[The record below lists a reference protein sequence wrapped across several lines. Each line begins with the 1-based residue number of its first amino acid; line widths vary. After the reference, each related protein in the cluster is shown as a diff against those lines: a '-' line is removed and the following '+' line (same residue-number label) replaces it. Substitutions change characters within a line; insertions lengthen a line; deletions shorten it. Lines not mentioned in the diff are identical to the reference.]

1 MENQTEIII
10 PIRTEKDRFAQHLQ
24 PENNQ
29 RIIFSGQFGSGKT
42 YFLEEFFKEH
52 NEYEAFFLSPVHYSV
67 SRNEDVFEYIKYD
80 ILINLL
86 MKENVNWD
94 ESKVDDQLIAQFFVI
109 NKFWS
114 ISKELI
120 NFLGKTGKLI
130 GTIEGATVGTPI
142 PVAETVISR
151 LSKLKTKYDQYKQE
165 INTNDKSTSIKF
177 MEELSQHTGSIFEYN
192 DITALINSTLNSID
206 DKKKVLI
213 IDDLDRMDPDH
224 IFRIM
229 NVFAAQFDHERFG
242 YNKFAFD
249 KVIIVCDL
257 DNLRNLFAHKYGS
270 NVDFSGYIDKFYS
283 VEPFNFDNR
292 KALVER
298 TTNIIFSNLS
308 NTHHDYLDGIG
319 SVVKILVKYNIIT
332 IRKFISKESFSWNY
346 RSIER
351 YDINSFYPVKSLIFA
366 DFLLYLYADQVED
379 LCHSLE
385 KICDELDYKNERLN
399 QLFFIFP
406 LLLNF
411 SEKNTETVEKTYSIS
426 KSNKTISISID
437 RNSFNIIKINSVKT
451 HDNKEVS
458 LIPYFKLLSEC
469 IRNYWELKN
478 DFIVPRY

>member
-1 MENQTEIII
+1 MENQTEITI
-10 PIRTEKDRFAQHLQ
+10 PISTEKGRFAQHLQ
-24 PENNQ
+24 TENNQ

-80 ILINLL
+80 ILISLFSKETVEWQETHLSNELL
-86 MKENVNWD
+86 L
-94 ESKVDDQLIAQFFVI
+94 SFFVEENFI
-109 NKFWS
+109 QIAKDTIKHAGKVGKIVSEVIEDIGKYQKKFEAFKATS
-114 ISKELI
+114 ETNQLKDA
-120 NFLGKTGKLI
+120 KTYI
-130 GTIEGATVGTPI
+130 
-142 PVAETVISR
+142 
-151 LSKLKTKYDQYKQE
+151 DDFQKQ
-165 INTNDKSTSIKF
+165 I
-177 MEELSQHTGSIFEYN
+177 GSIFEYDDN
-192 DITALINSTLNSID
+192 TTLINELLGTIP
-206 DKKKVLI
+206 KEKVLI